1 MKFFLAEFFGTAL
14 MVLFGTLSIV
24 LSHQLAFVNDFVIS
38 LSFGFI
44 VMVMIYIFRNI
55 SGAHINPAV
64 SLGFYL
70 LKKLSS
76 PLLFLYVFAQL
87 LGGTFAS
94 FLISILFPNTIA
106 FGETVPQVGIGE
118 ALFIEIFI
126 SMILMAAILWI
137 ANHKQWSKF
146 TPPVVGIVVCILAY
160 IFGPYTG
167 ASMNPA
173 RSFGPAMFSNTI
185 SVLYLY
191 FIGPCLG
198 TTIGCLAYKMITS

>member
-1 MKFFLAEFFGTAL
+1 MKFFFAEFFGTAL

-24 LSHQLAFVNDFVIS
+24 LSHQLAFINDFVIS
-38 LSFGFI
+38 LSFGSI
-44 VMVMIYIFRNI
+44 VMVMIFIFRKI

-76 PLLFLYVFAQL
+76 RLLFLYAFAQL

-94 FLISILFPNTIA
+94 FLISILFPNTIT
-106 FGETVPQVGIGE
+106 FGETIPQIGIGE

-146 TPPVVGIVVCILAY
+146 TPLVVGMVVCILAY

-173 RSFGPAMFSNTI
+173 RSFGPALFSNSIT
-185 SVLYLY
+185 VLWLY

-198 TTIGCLAYKMITS
+198 TTIACSVYKIITS